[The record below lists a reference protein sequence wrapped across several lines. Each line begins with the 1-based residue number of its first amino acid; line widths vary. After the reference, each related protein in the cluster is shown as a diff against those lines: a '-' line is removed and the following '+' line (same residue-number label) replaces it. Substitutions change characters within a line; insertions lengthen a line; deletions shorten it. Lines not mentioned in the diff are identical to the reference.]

1 MIRHGDCLDESLY
14 PTDPVDLI
22 LFDPPFPPKKQ
33 QYTQIWSD
41 PHNPLES
48 IVTPTPKEYPQW
60 WDRLCHLLQLKLKDS
75 GWFVVKSD
83 DYGSKIIFPITSQY
97 FDYLGD
103 VIWNKINIG
112 LGYYLRKQHEV
123 LSVYRPKKP
132 KNTYWARK
140 MRKGVPKVGWHGASK
155 ERSFGSVLSI
165 LKIKNGILGQQ
176 FQQHINQSP
185 VKLWYPFLKWMC
197 PQKGSVLDPC
207 AGIGSVG
214 IACKQ
219 MGRKYHGIE
228 IDQEYV
234 DVGNTRIKKAS
245 NQTLESF
252 HTVSNDRR

>member
-1 MIRHGDCLDESLY
+1 MYIGGLGGKIRYSADQVGGFK
-14 PTDPVDLI
+14 DLN
-22 LFDPPFPPKKQ
+22 L
-33 QYTQIWSD
+33 
-41 PHNPLES
+41 S
-48 IVTPTPKEYPQW
+48 IIIHIQ
-60 WDRLCHLLQLKLKDS
+60 LQ
-75 GWFVVKSD
+75 
-83 DYGSKIIFPITSQY
+83 KI
-97 FDYLGD
+97 D
-103 VIWNKINIG
+103 IG

-252 HTVSNDRR
+252 QTNNIREDRAEG